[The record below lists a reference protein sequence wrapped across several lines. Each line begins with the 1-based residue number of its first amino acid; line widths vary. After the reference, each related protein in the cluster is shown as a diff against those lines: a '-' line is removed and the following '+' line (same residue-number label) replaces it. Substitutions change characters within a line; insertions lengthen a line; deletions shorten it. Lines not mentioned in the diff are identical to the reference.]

1 MNSKQYN
8 NFINNNICIDMLK
21 EKIKS
26 QKYDINYL
34 RNRLKNYDETINT
47 ITRLNLELNKLN
59 EILKNKNKTISEYQT
74 LSKISEEK
82 FKNIINKTNEK
93 KNKCQKSLENL
104 EELNSKNNNLKSQI
118 KSLEMENNNLQHQLN
133 TIKNKNL
140 YEIDHLQNELD
151 ILNIEYKK
159 EKNQNSILMDEKDA
173 KSKEIID
180 LKNKLLNC
188 DKFRDEISNI
198 RNKYNMLEKQTNEK
212 DKTIEELKEL
222 NDELKDKLEITNQ
235 NYKRAFDEQNDL
247 ESKLNELVDKLNKYQ
262 CMFKDIENKYNDI
275 TNPYYDYSVNR
286 YNNGYNNNKFQ
297 TVSNLEQPL
306 NNNYIYG
313 NNYSQRS
320 NNFMHNYNRNRGK
333 HYKTPDI
340 YKNKS
345 LNIRSIYNNLK

>member
-1 MNSKQYN
+1 
-8 NFINNNICIDMLK
+8 
-21 EKIKS
+21 
-26 QKYDINYL
+26 
-34 RNRLKNYDETINT
+34 
-47 ITRLNLELNKLN
+47 LELNKLN
-59 EILKNKNKTISEYQT
+59 EILKNKNKTISEYQA

-93 KNKCQKSLENL
+93 KNKCQKGLENL
-104 EELNSKNNNLKSQI
+104 EELKSKNSNLKSQI
-118 KSLEMENNNLQHQLN
+118 KNLEMENNNLQHQLN

-140 YEIDHLQNELD
+140 YEIDHLRNELD

-173 KSKEIID
+173 KAKEIID

-198 RNKYNMLEKQTNEK
+198 KNKYNLLEKQTNEK

-222 NDELKDKLEITNQ
+222 NDELKDKLEITDQ

-262 CMFKDIENKYNDI
+262 LMFKDIEDKCNDNTNSYYN
-275 TNPYYDYSVNR
+275 NSV
-286 YNNGYNNNKFQ
+286 NGYNINKFQ

-313 NNYSQRS
+313 NHFSQRS
-320 NNFMHNYNRNRGK
+320 NNFMYNYNRNRGK

-345 LNIRSIYNNLK
+345 LNIRSIYNNFK

>member
-1 MNSKQYN
+1 MNSKQYKNYMNN
-8 NFINNNICIDMLK
+8 NFCIDMLK
-21 EKIKS
+21 DKIKS

-93 KNKCQKSLENL
+93 KNNCQKKLDNL
-104 EELNSKNNNLKSQI
+104 EELKSKNSSLKSQI
-118 KSLEMENNNLQHQLN
+118 NTLELENNNLQHQLN
-133 TIKNKNL
+133 TIKNKNI
-140 YEIDHLQNELD
+140 YEIDHLRNELD

-173 KSKEIID
+173 KSKEIMD

-188 DKFRDEISNI
+188 NKFRDEITNI
-198 RNKYNMLEKQTNEK
+198 KSKYNLLEKQTNDK

-222 NDELKDKLEITNQ
+222 NDELKDKLEITNL
-235 NYKRAFDEQNDL
+235 NYKRAFDEQNAL
-247 ESKLNELVDKLNKYQ
+247 ESKLNELVDKLKKYQ
-262 CMFKDIENKYNDI
+262 LMFKDIEDKCNDNTI
-275 TNPYYDYSVNR
+275 SY
-286 YNNGYNNNKFQ
+286 YNNFVSGCNNGLNNNKFK

-306 NNNYIYG
+306 NNNYIHD

-320 NNFMHNYNRNRGK
+320 NNFLHNYNRNRGK

>member
-104 EELNSKNNNLKSQI
+104 EELKSKNNNLKSQI

-320 NNFMHNYNRNRGK
+320 NNCMHNYNRNRGK
-333 HYKTPDI
+333 HYKAPDI

>member
-1 MNSKQYN
+1 MNSKQYKN
-8 NFINNNICIDMLK
+8 YLNNNICIDMLK

-93 KNKCQKSLENL
+93 KNKCQKGLENL
-104 EELNSKNNNLKSQI
+104 EELKSKNSNLKSQI
-118 KSLEMENNNLQHQLN
+118 KTLEMENNNLQHQLN

-140 YEIDHLQNELD
+140 YEIDHLRNELD

-173 KSKEIID
+173 KVKEMID

-198 RNKYNMLEKQTNEK
+198 RKKYYLLEKQANEK

-222 NDELKDKLEITNQ
+222 NDELKDKLEITNK
-235 NYKRAFDEQNDL
+235 NYKIAFNEQNDL

-262 CMFKDIENKYNDI
+262 LMFKDIENKCND
-275 TNPYYDYSVNR
+275 NANSY
-286 YNNGYNNNKFQ
+286 YNNSVNNKFQ
-297 TVSNLEQPL
+297 TVSNLDQPL
-306 NNNYIYG
+306 NNNYIHG

-320 NNFMHNYNRNRGK
+320 NNFRHNYNRNRGK

>member
-1 MNSKQYN
+1 
-8 NFINNNICIDMLK
+8 MLK

-59 EILKNKNKTISEYQT
+59 EILKNKNKTISEYQA

-93 KNKCQKSLENL
+93 KNKCQKGLENL
-104 EELNSKNNNLKSQI
+104 EELKSKNSNLKSQI
-118 KSLEMENNNLQHQLN
+118 KNLEMENNNLQHQLN

-140 YEIDHLQNELD
+140 YEIDHLRNELD

-173 KSKEIID
+173 KAKEIID

-198 RNKYNMLEKQTNEK
+198 KNKYNLLEKQTNEK

-222 NDELKDKLEITNQ
+222 NDELKDKLEITDQ

-262 CMFKDIENKYNDI
+262 CMFKDIENNCIDNTKTYYYN
-275 TNPYYDYSVNR
+275 SV
-286 YNNGYNNNKFQ
+286 NGYNNNKFQ
-297 TVSNLEQPL
+297 TVSNLDQPL
-306 NNNYIYG
+306 NNNYIHG

-320 NNFMHNYNRNRGK
+320 NNFRHNYNRNR
-333 HYKTPDI
+333 
-340 YKNKS
+340 
-345 LNIRSIYNNLK
+345 